1 MDMETVTEIHFSEL
15 QNQLYVSGEREILLE
30 SKSGMKKDL
39 KISCYSFWE
48 GSNEL
53 KINTWLSGASLLNKL
68 TN

>member
-39 KISCYSFWE
+39 KISCCSVWE

-53 KINTWLSGASLLNKL
+53 KVNI
-68 TN
+68 